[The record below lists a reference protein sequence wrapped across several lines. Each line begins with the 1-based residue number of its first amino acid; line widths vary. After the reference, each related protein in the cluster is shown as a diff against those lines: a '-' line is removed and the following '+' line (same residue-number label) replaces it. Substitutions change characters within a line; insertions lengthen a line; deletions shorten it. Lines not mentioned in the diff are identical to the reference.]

1 VWMTYASLF
10 SKGISLVLFIVT
22 KLGTVGFLNTDIRLM
37 PMLVMHAALTLEWG
51 TDLNY
56 ASILRHRLVLV
67 TVQVISMLS
76 S

>member
-37 PMLVMHAALTLEWG
+37 PMLVMHAVLTLE
-51 TDLNY
+51 
-56 ASILRHRLVLV
+56 
-67 TVQVISMLS
+67 
-76 S
+76 